1 MKIEENKEPQH
12 NFHSEKF
19 LNPRILYLHL
29 SQHTGK
35 QSKPLIK
42 VGDLVEEGEVI
53 ASEDGYISSRLHA
66 PAKGKVIDIADL
78 AHPILKKAKAIVIEC
93 LDQKKEFVRNKNVS
107 DLSKEELLECIRNSG
122 IVGMGGAAFP
132 THVKLNPP
140 KKIVTLIINGC
151 ECEPYLAADYRLMVE
166 NIEGIFLGI
175 EIISKILQPKNI
187 IIAVED
193 NKKDAIKN
201 INSIINLKKISLPN
215 ISLKVLK
222 TEYPQGGE
230 KQLIYTLTKKVVP
243 SGKLPFDVGCL
254 VQNVSTCFAIYQAV
268 YYNKPLIERLVTF
281 AGDALVLPKNI
292 WVKIGTTLR
301 ELFDKKVLEFKV
313 EPKKII
319 CGGPMMGIALDSL
332 DYPILKA
339 TSGFLFLN
347 KPVSFLEEKPCI
359 RCGECIRNCPMGLMP
374 CLINLYT
381 LKQSFDEAKMLGA
394 LDCIECGVCSFV
406 CPAKRFLVQSIKNAK
421 LNLLK

>member
-1 MKIEENKEPQH
+1 MKVEENKEPQH
-12 NFHSEKF
+12 NLYSEKF
-19 LNPRILYLHL
+19 LNPNILYLPL

-35 QSKPLIK
+35 QSTPIIK
-42 VGDLVEEGEVI
+42 VNDLVEEGETI
-53 ASEDGYISSRLHA
+53 ATEDGYISARLHA
-66 PAKGKVIDIADL
+66 PKKGKVIDIVDF
-78 AHPILKKAKAIVIEC
+78 AHPILKRAKAIVLEC
-93 LDQKKEFVRNKNVS
+93 LDEEKKFEENKNVNT
-107 DLSKEELLECIRNSG
+107 LSREELLECIKNSG

-140 KKIVTLIINGC
+140 KKIDTLIINGC

-175 EIISKILQPKNI
+175 NIISKILQPQKI
-187 IIAVED
+187 IIAIED
-193 NKKDAIKN
+193 NKKDAIKS
-201 INSIINLKKISLPN
+201 INSIINLKKIPN

-222 TEYPQGGE
+222 SSYPQGGE
-230 KQLIYTLTKKVVP
+230 KQLIYTLTKRIV
-243 SGKLPFDVGCL
+243 SLGKLPFDVGCL

-281 AGDALVLPKNI
+281 AGDALVSPKNI
-292 WVKIGTTLR
+292 WVKIGTTLK
-301 ELFDKKVLEFKV
+301 ELFDKKILEFKV

-347 KPVSFLEEKPCI
+347 KPVGFLEEKPCI
-359 RCGECIRNCPMGLMP
+359 RCGECIRNCPMRLMP

-381 LKQSFDEAKMLGA
+381 LNQSFKEAEKLGA

-406 CPAKRFLVQSIKNAK
+406 CPAKRFLVQSIKIAK